1 MGALM
6 APAWINFSEPAQAL
20 EVRAP
25 RGKKKKKL
33 ARDTLGLESAP
44 SLRAPG

>member
-25 RGKKKKKL
+25 GEKKKKKKNW
-33 ARDTLGLESAP
+33 
-44 SLRAPG
+44 PGTPWV